1 MNVLTIADCHGKLLL
16 SDLNRH
22 RGLAE
27 LLTKDKEED
36 FWMTKKQMKAE
47 NKKRRNF
54 WTINPTTRIK
64 ESKKIYSRK
73 NKKIEY

>member
-1 MNVLTIADCHGKLLL
+1 MSFICTIEKTNITVKDAI
-16 SDLNRH
+16 SQQ
-22 RGLAE
+22 

>member
-1 MNVLTIADCHGKLLL
+1 
-16 SDLNRH
+16 
-22 RGLAE
+22 
-27 LLTKDKEED
+27 
-36 FWMTKKQMKAE
+36 MTKKQMKAE